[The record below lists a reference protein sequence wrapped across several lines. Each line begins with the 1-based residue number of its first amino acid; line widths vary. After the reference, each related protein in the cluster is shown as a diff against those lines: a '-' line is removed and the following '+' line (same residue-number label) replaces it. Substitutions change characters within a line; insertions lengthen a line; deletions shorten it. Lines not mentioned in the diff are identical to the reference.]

1 MNRRFSIGLT
11 NGAIALSI
19 LSAPYTVN
27 ASFAQTL
34 QGGVSKSDSVMRLA
48 RPVSGAVR
56 DSGEVMPPVAPPRRI
71 ARAPLASGAGLVDTS
86 AFAPLTARAFRESF
100 QATDPRLGLASPAQ
114 FDSPRGFDLGAEAGE
129 RELKLAWD
137 RWHQQLSKTIYENW
151 SRVADEPGKATLKVT
166 VTRNRT
172 ISIDVLRSS
181 GSRSFDRT
189 LVGEIQALSGNPGL
203 TFPGGSQRQQVSF
216 EADYM
221 AASDVKPGYT
231 WVKNDVE
238 TVRQRY

>member
-1 MNRRFSIGLT
+1 MNRRFLYSVV
-11 NGAIALSI
+11 ALSI
-19 LSAPYTVN
+19 LSAPYTLS

-34 QGGVSKSDSVMRLA
+34 QGGVSKSDSLMRLA
-48 RPVSGAVR
+48 RPVSGAVQDTG
-56 DSGEVMPPVAPPRRI
+56 DSMPPVAPPRRI
-71 ARAPLASGAGLVDTS
+71 ARTPLASGTGLVDTS
-86 AFAPLTARAFRESF
+86 AFAPLTALASRDDA
-100 QATDPRLGLASPAQ
+100 RLGVASPAQ
-114 FDSPRGFDLGAEAGE
+114 FDTPRGFDLGAEASE

-151 SRVADEPGKATLKVT
+151 SRVADEPGKATLRVT

-189 LVGEIQALSGNPGL
+189 LIGEIEALSGNPGL

-238 TVRQRY
+238 TVRQRF

>member
-1 MNRRFSIGLT
+1 MNRRFLNS
-11 NGAIALSI
+11 AIALSI
-19 LSAPYTVN
+19 LLAPYTVN

-34 QGGVSKSDSVMRLA
+34 EGGVSKSDSVMRLA
-48 RPVSGAVR
+48 RPVSGAVQDTS
-56 DSGEVMPPVAPPRRI
+56 DSMPPVAPPRRI
-71 ARAPLASGAGLVDTS
+71 ARAPLSSGTGLVDTS
-86 AFAPLTARAFRESF
+86 AFAPLAARVSRESF
-100 QATDPRLGLASPAQ
+100 PKNDSRLGVASPAQ
-114 FDSPRGFDLGAEAGE
+114 FDTPRGFDLGAEANE

-151 SRVADEPGKATLKVT
+151 SRVADEPGKATLRVT

-172 ISIDVLRSS
+172 ISIDVLRTS

-189 LVGEIQALSGNPGL
+189 LIEVIQALSGNPGL
-203 TFPGGSQRQQVSF
+203 NFPSGSQRQQVSF

-221 AASDVKPGYT
+221 AASDVTPGYT